1 MEETWQHINDDVD
14 LIELQYSQTHFSSI
28 NMGNVFL
35 TASVFVPTVYTLAHM
50 FIEL

>member
-14 LIELQYSQTHFSSI
+14 QIELQYSQTHFSSI

-35 TASVFVPTVYTLAHM
+35 TTSMFIPTVYTLAHM